1 MCSCNYL
8 LDNQTPLCLQA
19 AEFLELVK
27 KYKDFGFKEDN
38 ILNCLQ
44 AANNDEEKALEY
56 LCSLGST

>member
-8 LDNQTPLCLQA
+8 LGNQTPLCLQA

-27 KYKDFGFKEDN
+27 KYKDFGIKEDN

-44 AANNDEEKALEY
+44 AANNDEEKTLEY